1 MTEHVAKRSPA
12 TQRMVDQSVVGRA
25 LMGGTRAMRDAGTLY
40 LPRFAAEEDRDY
52 RARLAQSWLFN
63 GYRKTVRDMAGRVFA
78 KPVKLGDGAPAD
90 ILARAE
96 NIDLAGND
104 LSLFARRVF
113 MDAMQSG
120 VSYVWV
126 DAPRREGAVTRAD
139 AQRRN
144 LRPYFVH
151 LAVEDILGWK
161 AEAIDNVMRLTQL
174 RMMERVYDEDP
185 KDEFAQVPV
194 DQVRVIDRLDT
205 GLQTRLFRREE
216 RADAWRLHE
225 EFASAIPEIP
235 VAPVYLQRTDFMA
248 GEPPLD
254 DLADVNVA
262 HWQSQSDQRNILHFA
277 RVPILHATGRDPD
290 DGPLIVAAG
299 SATVSRDTDARLEWV
314 EHQGHAISAGR
325 QDLKDLEFQMET
337 FGLQLLVQHHQ
348 QSATGEVLDAKKE
361 TSQLAMFAD
370 SLKDGLERAFQF
382 MGMYDGGDASIEV
395 EVNDDFGA
403 TMMSAQE
410 ATVLLGA
417 VNAGHLSR
425 DTFLGE
431 LARRGMLAAD
441 LDVDEEAER
450 LASAGPADLTGNPL
464 DLNDG

>member
-1 MTEHVAKRSPA
+1 MSKHVAKRSPA
-12 TQRMVDQSVVGRA
+12 SQRMVDQSAIGRA
-25 LMGGTRAMRDAGTLY
+25 LMGGTRAMREAGTLY
-40 LPRFAAEEDRDY
+40 LEQFEAESSRLY
-52 RARLAQSWLFN
+52 RARLSQSWLFN
-63 GYRKTVRDMAGRVFA
+63 GYRKTVRDMTGRVFA
-78 KPVKLGDGAPAD
+78 KPVTLGEGAPAD
-90 ILARAE
+90 IVARAE

-113 MDAMQSG
+113 MDAMQAG
-120 VSYVWV
+120 VSYIWV
-126 DAPRREGAVTRAD
+126 DAPQREGVVTKVD

-151 LAVEDILGWK
+151 LSAEDILGWK
-161 AEAIDNVMRLTQL
+161 AEAIDNVMTLTQL
-174 RMMERVYDEDP
+174 RMMERVERQDP
-185 KDEFAQVPV
+185 DDEFSQSQVE
-194 DQVRVIDRLDT
+194 QVRVIDRRDGSL
-205 GLQTRLFRREE
+205 LTRLFQREDKSDSWQV
-216 RADAWRLHE
+216 AN
-225 EFASAIPEIP
+225 EFTTAIPEIP
-235 VAPVYLQRTDFMA
+235 VAPVYLQRADFMT

-262 HWQSQSDQRNILHFA
+262 HWQSQSDQRNALRFG
-277 RVPILHATGRDPD
+277 RVPMLHATGRDHD
-290 DGPLIVAAG
+290 DGDVVIS
-299 SATVSRDTDARLEWV
+299 SAVVNVSRATDARLEWV
-314 EHQGHAISAGR
+314 PYDTGPLQMGR

-337 FGLQLLVQHHQ
+337 FGLQLLVQQHQ

-361 TSQLAMFAD
+361 TSQLSMFAD
-370 SLKDGLERAFQF
+370 ALKDGLERAFQF
-382 MGMYDGGDASIEV
+382 MSLYDGGDASIEV

-403 TMMSAQE
+403 SMMTAQE

-450 LASAGPADLTGNPL
+450 LASAGPVELTGDPL
-464 DLNDG
+464 NLTDG